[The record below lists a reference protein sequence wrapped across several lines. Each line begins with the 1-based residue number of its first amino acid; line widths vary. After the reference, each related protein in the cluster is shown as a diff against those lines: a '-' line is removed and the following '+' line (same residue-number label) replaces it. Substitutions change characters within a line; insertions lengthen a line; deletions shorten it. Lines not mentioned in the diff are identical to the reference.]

1 MKRNQS
7 SIHYVHKSKLRLDSY
22 ATRNSTNS
30 FIGVFSPYLFPR
42 HLIFSLNMETYDFET
57 GRILFV
63 LNSSTL

>member
-30 FIGVFSPYLFPR
+30 FIGVFFP
-42 HLIFSLNMETYDFET
+42 LSISEALNFLLEHGNIRF
-57 GRILFV
+57 
-63 LNSSTL
+63 